1 MKYSFRLDS
10 TGPPTKLNANWGL
23 PLNLQVCRKCSALN
37 HKSAT
42 QCTKCSQPLSEPV
55 IGAGNPVASA
65 PAAVAEHLDL
75 SQNKTAAAA
84 IPTQAPI
91 QEPISDAT
99 PQSPANTANS
109 ANSAYAAASQSA
121 PAAAGPTPDTLMA
134 HRQFVVSNEQKW
146 LRLAW
151 GAVLLLI
158 LLAATGL
165 LIYSLQPPPSTSS
178 DAAKDANNYESAND
192 GAMPAPEPAQQSAD
206 TRTST
211 ETTVIENSVTQPA
224 AQQDSIRTVP
234 PAPVTPVIPVIPVIP
249 APVTPESQQQE
260 SAAPVNVPCSEAARA
275 LALCDE
281 NAN

>member
-23 PLNLQVCRKCSALN
+23 PLNLQVCPKCSALN
-37 HKSAT
+37 HKLAT
-42 QCTKCSQPLSEPV
+42 QCTKCGQPLSEPV

-65 PAAVAEHLDL
+65 PAAVTEHLEL
-75 SQNKTAAAA
+75 GQNKTAAAA
-84 IPTQAPI
+84 IQEPI

-99 PQSPANTANS
+99 PPSPANS
-109 ANSAYAAASQSA
+109 ANSANAAASQSA

-151 GAVLLLI
+151 GAVLLLV
-158 LLAATGL
+158 LLAAAGL

-178 DAAKDANNYESAND
+178 DAAKDANNHESAN
-192 GAMPAPEPAQQSAD
+192 GGSMPAPEPAQQSAD

-211 ETTVIENSVTQPA
+211 ETNVIENSVTQPA

-234 PAPVTPVIPVIPVIP
+234 PAPVTPVIPVIP

-260 SAAPVNVPCSEAARA
+260 SAAPVNAPCSEAARA